1 MATDHSAATA
11 SGLDHLHVY
20 AADFTALNNSGVD
33 GHAVLLLDEKAQTL
47 KVFITAEGMEPG
59 QVHAQHIH
67 GFPDDHEAMPPT
79 IAQDTDGD
87 GFVELLEGLVKYGP
101 IQLNV
106 TTSPENSA
114 HDHGTAGHD
123 HTGRRCSPQ
132 RTGTAC
138 CATPRPS
145 ASPPPIRTRRRSSTT
160 SFRWRPRKSCCTA

>member
-11 SGLDHLHVY
+11 SGLDHLHIY
-20 AADFTALNNSGVD
+20 ATDFTALNNSGVD
-33 GHAVLLLDEKAQTL
+33 GHAILLLDEKAQTL
-47 KVFITAEGMEPG
+47 KVFITAEGMESG

-67 GFPDDHEAMPPT
+67 GFPDDREAMPPT
-79 IAQDTDGD
+79 IAQDADGD

-101 IQLNV
+101 IQLNL
-106 TTSPENSA
+106 TTTPRTPPTT
-114 HDHGTAGHD
+114 TAPAA
-123 HTGRRCSPQ
+123 TTTPARRCSPP

-160 SFRWRPRKSCCTA
+160 SSRWRPRRSCCTA